1 MELVIG
7 IILIVAALFLIIAV
21 LMQHGKDHNL
31 SGTIAGASESFF
43 GKSKSTTLDKKLSV
57 LTSVV
62 AVVFVVLVLVMY
74 LGQGKF
80 NPAPATDS
88 SDTQVESVSD
98 GTESAAE
105 SESDAESE
113 SESAEAGTEAETE
126 PATEP
131 ETESAEESEPET
143 EAGSGN

>member
-57 LTSVV
+57 LTSIV
-62 AVVFVVLVLVMY
+62 AVIFVVLVLVMY
-74 LGQGKF
+74 LSQGGGDTK
-80 NPAPATDS
+80 PTEETTPVTTVDS
-88 SDTQVESVSD
+88 S
-98 GTESAAE
+98 TEPAQ
-105 SESDAESE
+105 SEDE
-113 SESAEAGTEAETE
+113 SESAGDATESGAQTEPATEAETE
-126 PATEP
+126 SATE
-131 ETESAEESEPET
+131 T
-143 EAGSGN
+143 GN

>member
-1 MELVIG
+1 MELAIG

-62 AVVFVVLVLVMY
+62 AVVFVILVLVMY
-74 LGQGKF
+74 LGQGGGDTK
-80 NPAPATDS
+80 PADETTPVTTVDS
-88 SDTQVESVSD
+88 SSEPADTALDTEAVTETAASATESGTETEPVTEAA
-98 GTESAAE
+98 TESAV
-105 SESDAESE
+105 
-113 SESAEAGTEAETE
+113 ESAADTE
-126 PATEP
+126 PVD
-131 ETESAEESEPET
+131 
-143 EAGSGN
+143 SGN

>member
-57 LTSVV
+57 LTSIV

-74 LGQGKF
+74 LGQGTNKDAQTVDTSSAAVEVVDTSTDTAAAIE
-80 NPAPATDS
+80 PAEGAEQSGTETEPA
-88 SDTQVESVSD
+88 VES

-105 SESDAESE
+105 SA
-113 SESAEAGTEAETE
+113 AETE
-126 PATEP
+126 PADT
-131 ETESAEESEPET
+131 
-143 EAGSGN
+143 GN

>member
-21 LMQHGKDHNL
+21 LLQHGKDHNL

-62 AVVFVVLVLVMY
+62 AVIFVILVLVMY
-74 LGQGKF
+74 LGQDRF
-80 NPAPATDS
+80 NAAATPETTDS
-88 SDTQVESVSD
+88 QIESVSGTD
-98 GTESAAE
+98 TESA
-105 SESDAESE
+105 SESDAETE
-113 SESAEAGTEAETE
+113 SDTETDAGTEPETEAETE
-126 PATEP
+126 A
-131 ETESAEESEPET
+131 ESAADSESE
-143 EAGSGN
+143 